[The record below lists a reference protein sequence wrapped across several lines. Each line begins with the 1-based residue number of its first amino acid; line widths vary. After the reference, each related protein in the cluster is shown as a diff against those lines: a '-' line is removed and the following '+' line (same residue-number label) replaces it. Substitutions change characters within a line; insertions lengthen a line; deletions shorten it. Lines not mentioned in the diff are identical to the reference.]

1 MKHEISRYRHE
12 LKRRALTVRSVE
24 RVTPD
29 MARIVLEG
37 ADLEGFTSLSP
48 DDHVKL
54 FFPVS
59 GSDELEM
66 RDYTPRRYDAAS
78 GLLTLDFALHDP
90 AHAGPATLWAL
101 SARPGD
107 MLQMGGPKGS
117 MVVPYD
123 YDWWLLIG
131 DETALPAIGRRL
143 EEMPPGTR
151 VTTLVAVTGPEEEQR
166 FDTRA
171 AHRSLWVHRPAA
183 QADDPSPLLQALKHE
198 QPSQGE
204 GFISIAAE
212 AKVASALK
220 EFVTVSWRHDPAW
233 MKSKGYW
240 TSGQA
245 GD

>member
-1 MKHEISRYRHE
+1 MKHEISRHRHE
-12 LKRRALTVRSVE
+12 LKRRALAVRSVE
-24 RVTPD
+24 RITPE
-29 MARIVLEG
+29 MARIELAG
-37 ADLEGFTSLSP
+37 ADLAGFTSLSP

-54 FFPVS
+54 FFPVA

-78 GLLTLDFALHDP
+78 GILTIDFALHDP
-90 AHAGPATLWAL
+90 AHAGPATRWAL
-101 SARPGD
+101 SAKPGD

-131 DETALPAIGRRL
+131 DETGLPAIGRRL

-151 VTTLVAVTGPEEEQR
+151 VITLVAVTGPEEEQR

-171 AHRSLWVHRPAA
+171 AHRSIWVHRPAA
-183 QADDPSPLLQALKHE
+183 QADDPAPLLQALKQEH
-198 QPSQGE
+198 PSQGE

-220 EFVTVSWRHDPAW
+220 EFVTVSWKHDPAW

-240 TSGQA
+240 TTGQA
-245 GD
+245 SD